1 MHLGERKMDEVINI
15 NVENYKD
22 LLKNYIETQDE
33 RSLYGVEQVS
43 KALIQKNI
51 LPEEIVNLHMQAMED
66 IYPDLTEDYKHSLN
80 FLLEAM
86 ISYGMAH
93 QEFQTLREKQVEY
106 KSEIALAA
114 NMQNTL
120 LGSPIPEIKGL
131 DIGVRS
137 VPAHDLNGD
146 YHHFS
151 ETADGRLEL
160 AIADVIGKGV
170 PAALCMSMI
179 KYAMESYPEENK
191 TPSSILY
198 NLNRVVERN
207 VDPGMFITMLYAQY
221 SPDEKKVIYA
231 SAGHEPGFYYNA
243 ETESFTEME
252 TKGLVLGVT
261 PETEYQEFEQEMNE
275 GDMAVFFTDGVTE
288 AKDGDRFIETEELL
302 DVIRTYIHLPAQEMV
317 DQVYKYFERLQG
329 FELRDD
335 FTLAVLK
342 K

>member
-1 MHLGERKMDEVINI
+1 MDEVINI

-22 LLKNYIETQDE
+22 LLRSYIETQDE

-43 KALIQKNI
+43 KALIQNNI
-51 LPEEIVNLHMQAMED
+51 LPEEIVNLHMRAMED
-66 IYPDLTEDYKHSLN
+66 IYPDLTKDYKHSLN

-86 ISYGMAH
+86 ISYGLAH
-93 QEFQTLREKQVEY
+93 QEFQTLREKQVEL
-106 KSEIALAA
+106 KSEIAVAA
-114 NMQNTL
+114 DMQNTL
-120 LGSPIPEIKGL
+120 LGSTIPEIEGIN
-131 DIGVRS
+131 IGVRS
-137 VPAHDLNGD
+137 EPAHDLNGD

-151 ETADGRLEL
+151 KTSDGRLEFV
-160 AIADVIGKGV
+160 IADVMGKGV

-191 TPSSILY
+191 TPRSILY

-207 VDPGMFITMLYAQY
+207 VEPGMFITMLYAQY
-221 SPDEKKVIYA
+221 FPEEKKMRYA

-243 ETESFTEME
+243 ETKSFTEME
-252 TKGLVLGVT
+252 TKGLILGVS
-261 PETEYQEFEQEMNE
+261 PETRYQEFEQEMNE
-275 GDMAVFFTDGVTE
+275 GDMVVFFTDGVTE

-302 DVIRTYIHLPAQEMV
+302 DVIRKYIHLTAQELV

>member
-1 MHLGERKMDEVINI
+1 MDEVINI

-22 LLKNYIETQDE
+22 LLKRYIETQDE

-43 KALIQKNI
+43 KAFIQKNS
-51 LPEEIVNLHMQAMED
+51 LPEEFVNVHIQAMED
-66 IYPDLTEDYKHSLN
+66 IYPDLSEDYRHSLN

-86 ISYGMAH
+86 ISYGLAH
-93 QEFQTLREKQVEY
+93 QEYQMLREKQVEL
-106 KSEIALAA
+106 KSEIAVAA
-114 NMQNTL
+114 NMQDTL
-120 LGSPIPEIKGL
+120 LGSSIPEIKGI
-131 DIGVRS
+131 DIGIKS

-151 ETADGRLEL
+151 KTADGRLEL

-191 TPSSILY
+191 APGSILY

-221 SPDEKKVIYA
+221 SPEENKVKYA
-231 SAGHEPGFYYNA
+231 SAGHEPGFYYDA
-243 ETESFTEME
+243 ETKTFTEME
-252 TKGLVLGVT
+252 TKGLILGVT
-261 PETEYQEFEQEMNE
+261 PEAEYKEFEQEMNK
-275 GDMAVFFTDGVTE
+275 GDMVVFFTDGVTE
-288 AKDGDRFIETEELL
+288 AKDGDRFIEMGELL

-317 DQVYKYFERLQG
+317 DQVYKFLERLQG

-342 K
+342 REV